1 MTITIIG
8 DYFDCHVYK
17 HKLFLWDMCGYLSV
31 YNWNTLLAESKGE
44 NVISE
49 ETLQK
54 HFIGKTPIIGGIF
67 PFQTEFYENHL
78 FSAMQDGLFRRYIPQ
93 GKKLR
98 NISKGKPK
106 CLISETI
113 HSVSI
118 NINGDIYAEGDDSFC
133 YLPRTLALP
142 AGNNRGVL
150 ENKEHAIQSNHSFAL
165 SKSIKND
172 NEIRKDLPRLF
183 HNRSLMFRDSTDGD
197 DLYWLAGQYICRVR
211 NNRIE
216 ELTDFDKIV
225 NSIELN
231 LPKEITGELF
241 RAGYGSFGHILDFN
255 EQLVIVNENGT
266 KTLIIELPVTNWHV
280 LRNLIKGRDL
290 LVSVHDDR
298 VLFNDIEELFRNGL
312 PQPYIQSNTD

>member
-1 MTITIIG
+1 
-8 DYFDCHVYK
+8 
-17 HKLFLWDMCGYLSV
+17 
-31 YNWNTLLAESKGE
+31 
-44 NVISE
+44 
-49 ETLQK
+49 
-54 HFIGKTPIIGGIF
+54 
-67 PFQTEFYENHL
+67 
-78 FSAMQDGLFRRYIPQ
+78 
-93 GKKLR
+93 
-98 NISKGKPK
+98 
-106 CLISETI
+106 
-113 HSVSI
+113 
-118 NINGDIYAEGDDSFC
+118 
-133 YLPRTLALP
+133 
-142 AGNNRGVL
+142 
-150 ENKEHAIQSNHSFAL
+150 
-165 SKSIKND
+165 
-172 NEIRKDLPRLF
+172 
-183 HNRSLMFRDSTDGD
+183 MFRDSTDGD